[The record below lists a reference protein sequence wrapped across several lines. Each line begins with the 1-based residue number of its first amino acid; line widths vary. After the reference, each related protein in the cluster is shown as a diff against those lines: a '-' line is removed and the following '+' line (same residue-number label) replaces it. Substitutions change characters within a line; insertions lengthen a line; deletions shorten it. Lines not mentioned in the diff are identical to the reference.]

1 MAIPAMD
8 LVVEGGTVL
17 HETGQF
23 VGSIGVR
30 NGKIAALRSILA
42 SARLTGRRSLDAR
55 GKLVL
60 PGVVDAHVHMALG
73 AGRTRTADDFASG
86 SMAGAFGGV
95 TTMID
100 FATQARGE
108 SLLDAVKRRRALAE
122 GRSAIDFS
130 LHCAVTDWNQK
141 TRKEM
146 KSVVEYGIPSFKL
159 FMAYEDRGW
168 MADDGFLFEC
178 LEEAARLNALVGVH
192 AENPRLIAS
201 FTRRALASGAS
212 VGRGAALHAAS
223 RPNVTESEAVARAAY
238 LASVCMAKLYIF
250 HLSTREGCELVE
262 QWNKRGYP
270 VFAETCPQ
278 YLVLDQSALGKVDG
292 HLLASCPPLR
302 KRADRAYLWEAL
314 ERKAIDVVATDHCSF
329 TRAAKNTWRGDFR
342 RIPYG
347 LPGIETALPL
357 VFTRGLGKE
366 ISLRT
371 LVDVLAANPAKIFGL
386 YPRKGVIRVGSDADL
401 VVVDPGREFKV
412 TARALHMRSDY
423 SPYEGMRLRGF
434 PVATILRGEVI
445 QQEGR
450 FLGKAGGGMFLKRG

>member
-1 MAIPAMD
+1 
-8 LVVEGGTVL
+8 
-17 HETGQF
+17 
-23 VGSIGVR
+23 
-30 NGKIAALRSILA
+30 
-42 SARLTGRRSLDAR
+42 
-55 GKLVL
+55 
-60 PGVVDAHVHMALG
+60 
-73 AGRTRTADDFASG
+73 
-86 SMAGAFGGV
+86 
-95 TTMID
+95 
-100 FATQARGE
+100 
-108 SLLDAVKRRRALAE
+108 
-122 GRSAIDFS
+122 
-130 LHCAVTDWNQK
+130 
-141 TRKEM
+141 
-146 KSVVEYGIPSFKL
+146 
-159 FMAYEDRGW
+159 
-168 MADDGFLFEC
+168 
-178 LEEAARLNALVGVH
+178 
-192 AENPRLIAS
+192 
-201 FTRRALASGAS
+201 
-212 VGRGAALHAAS
+212 
-223 RPNVTESEAVARAAY
+223 

>member
-1 MAIPAMD
+1 MAMPAMD
-8 LVVEGGTVL
+8 LVVEGGTVV

-23 VGSIGVR
+23 VGSVGIR
-30 NGKIAALRSILA
+30 DGKIAALRSSLT
-42 SARLTGRRSLDAR
+42 SARLSGRRTLDAR

-60 PGVVDAHVHMALG
+60 PGVIDAHVHMELE
-73 AGRTRTADDFASG
+73 AGRARTADDFASG
-86 SMAGAFGGV
+86 SVAGAFGGV

-122 GRSAIDFS
+122 GRSAIDFG
-130 LHCAVTDWNQK
+130 LHCAVTDWNAR
-141 TRKEM
+141 TRGEM
-146 KSVVEYGIPSFKL
+146 KSVVKYGVPSFKL
-159 FMAYEDRGW
+159 FMAYEDKGW

-178 LEEAARLNALVGVH
+178 LEEAGRLGALVGVH
-192 AENPRLIAS
+192 AENPRLIAA
-201 FTRRALASGAS
+201 FTRRALASGK
-212 VGRGAALHAAS
+212 RGAALHAAS
-223 RPNVTESEAVARAAY
+223 RPNVTESEAIARAAY

-250 HLSTREGCELVE
+250 HLSTLEGCKLVE
-262 QWNKRGYP
+262 EWNRKGYP

-278 YLVLDQSALGKVDG
+278 YLVLDESALGKTDG

-302 KRADRAYLWEAL
+302 KKADRAYLWEAL
-314 ERKAIDVVATDHCSF
+314 ERKAVDVIATDHCSF

-357 VFTRGLGKE
+357 LVTRGLDKE

-371 LVDVLAANPAKIFGL
+371 LVDVLATNPAKIFGL

-401 VVVDPGREFKV
+401 AVIDPGREVKV

-434 PVATILRGEVI
+434 PVATVLRGQVI
-445 QQEGR
+445 QQDGR
-450 FLGKAGGGMFLKRG
+450 FLGRAGGGQFVKRG

>member
-238 LASVCMAKLYIF
+238 L
-250 HLSTREGCELVE
+250 
-262 QWNKRGYP
+262 
-270 VFAETCPQ
+270 
-278 YLVLDQSALGKVDG
+278 
-292 HLLASCPPLR
+292 
-302 KRADRAYLWEAL
+302 
-314 ERKAIDVVATDHCSF
+314 
-329 TRAAKNTWRGDFR
+329 
-342 RIPYG
+342 
-347 LPGIETALPL
+347 
-357 VFTRGLGKE
+357 
-366 ISLRT
+366 
-371 LVDVLAANPAKIFGL
+371 
-386 YPRKGVIRVGSDADL
+386 
-401 VVVDPGREFKV
+401 
-412 TARALHMRSDY
+412 
-423 SPYEGMRLRGF
+423 
-434 PVATILRGEVI
+434 
-445 QQEGR
+445 
-450 FLGKAGGGMFLKRG
+450 